1 MSGLAAADRLDSHGH
16 LLAPFFRMMG
26 RTVDRLALLTRTG
39 YLMVMTDV
47 RIADLKSRLS
57 EHLRRV
63 RRGAS
68 ITVLDRDTPVARLV
82 PYDEGSPLVVRRP
95 VAGAPRLGDVP
106 LPPPLTVEHDAVELL
121 LQERRGER

>member
-1 MSGLAAADRLDSHGH
+1 
-16 LLAPFFRMMG
+16 
-26 RTVDRLALLTRTG
+26 
-39 YLMVMTDV
+39 MTDI

-82 PYDEGSPLVVRRP
+82 PYDDGSPLVIRRP
-95 VAGAPRLGDVP
+95 LPGAPRLRDVA
-106 LPPPLTVEHDAVELL
+106 LPPALEIERDVVELL
-121 LQERRGER
+121 LEERQGER

>member
-1 MSGLAAADRLDSHGH
+1 
-16 LLAPFFRMMG
+16 
-26 RTVDRLALLTRTG
+26 
-39 YLMVMTDV
+39 MVMTDV

-82 PYDEGSPLVVRRP
+82 PYDDGSPLVIRRP
-95 VAGAPRLGDVP
+95 LPGAPRLHDVS
-106 LPPPLTVEHDAVELL
+106 LPPPLEIERDVVELL
-121 LQERRGER
+121 LEERQGER